1 MRCSQEDYLREF
13 AVLMTEKGVV
23 AVSDPQ
29 QIAVYDFL
37 CGGKKRPS
45 DIADALGFPSSSLHF
60 VLDKMVDSGIIVRSK
75 PDPSKKEVYYSI
87 LALRIAGSADPTPER
102 IAASQETFRHPDL
115 HYSGLAS
122 VANMLE
128 SYTGEIGLEHGQLRA
143 RYVKDLAAS
152 FKDDIG
158 TGQLESVMQG
168 IKDRFTSLT
177 GFRMS
182 VFALNPPTI
191 VFEGDRS
198 MTTKMDM
205 LSLFVMY
212 MMENATGR
220 TLAVKT
226 MEDFSNEEVTRF
238 KVVYDRAD
246 PEPEPYVNT
255 SLPQMADPEKFMVVE
270 IDGGVA
276 LIMNDIQTRLIDAIY
291 ERPLCVT
298 DVVNAV
304 GMPRSTVT
312 TNLLRMVEEGVVSV
326 FYSESGALYYGLS
339 CSILMKRVRRVSKDP
354 TPTRDAIRSASKEGR
369 FMEGYM
375 LYLLASLKELGFDTD
390 YMMVVLGAKYM
401 RAAGQDGPK
410 NFDAYFGKMSD
421 IAKVVGLSLSVVSV
435 YPLTIGI
442 AGKEDVQ
449 MAPAMTFVKGMAHQG
464 LEMASSGI
472 FVRVSEE
479 TPEDMKVSF
488 KEIYP
493 SLSMNPAAAAEA
505 EALASP
511 VPTKKRTSSVR
522 DALRNRSA
530 KADGRP
536 IRTVRYITG
545 VAMVVFAVVI
555 LALAMGG
562 NGDQNIAS
570 AESYLI
576 NVDPSSDITLYDV
589 NGEAMSTPFVV
600 RTDSTV
606 TFTVSSEC
614 VAGVVDRGIAVP
626 LTAFYKIGEGRNA
639 DGSYTISLDGDLYI
653 QEVRELSPSWKSF
666 VTGIYDFGAIS
677 IDASSA
683 ASYDGYIP
691 MKTYSQSGSVWTTK
705 NAWVSMEASKG
716 DYLSFSEDSEV
727 FIQDACVSAWRSGDI
742 QAKAIPA
749 DAITVSMDKGVEFMT
764 EGILISGDVLVK
776 SGADV
781 NLRFVSTDGP
791 VKVSVSCEG
800 SVRDSVL
807 TQDRNVI
814 INAIH
819 DVKVAF
825 EPTEIY

>member
-87 LALRIAGSADPTPER
+87 LALRIAGSAVPTPER
-102 IAASQETFRHPDL
+102 ISASQETFRHPDL

-191 VFEGDRS
+191 VFEGDPS

-226 MEDFSNEEVTRF
+226 TEDFSNEEVTRF
-238 KVVYDRAD
+238 KVIYDRAE

-255 SLPQMADPEKFMVVE
+255 SLPQMAEPEKFMVVE

-304 GMPRSTVT
+304 DMPRSTVT
-312 TNLLRMVEEGVVSV
+312 TNLLRMVEEGVASV

-339 CSILMKRVRRVSKDP
+339 CSILMKRVRRVSKDL
-354 TPTRDAIRSASKEGR
+354 TPTRDAIRSASQEGR

-442 AGKEDVQ
+442 TGKENVQ

-545 VAMVVFAVVI
+545 VAMVVFAAVI

-562 NGDQNIAS
+562 DGDQNIAS

-589 NGEAMSTPFVV
+589 NGEVMSTPFVV

-606 TFTVSSEC
+606 TFTVLSEC

-626 LTAFYKIGEGRNA
+626 LTSLYKIGEGRNA

-653 QEVRELSPSWKSF
+653 QEVRELSPAWKSF

-677 IDASSA
+677 INASSA

-691 MKTYSQSGSVWTTK
+691 TNIYSQSGSIWTTR
-705 NAWVSMEASKG
+705 NAWVSMEASQG
-716 DYLSFSEDSEV
+716 DYLSFSDDSKV
-727 FIQDACVSAWRSGDI
+727 FIQDACISAWYSGDI
-742 QAKAIPA
+742 RVEAIPA
-749 DAITVSMDKGVEFMT
+749 GAVTVSMDKGVEFVT
-764 EGILISGDVLVK
+764 EGVLITGDVLVR
-776 SGADV
+776 SGVDV

-791 VKVSVSCEG
+791 VKVSISCEG
-800 SVRDSVL
+800 AVRDCVL
-807 TQDRNVI
+807 TQDRAVT
-814 INAIH
+814 INALH

>member
-1 MRCSQEDYLREF
+1 
-13 AVLMTEKGVV
+13 
-23 AVSDPQ
+23 
-29 QIAVYDFL
+29 
-37 CGGKKRPS
+37 
-45 DIADALGFPSSSLHF
+45 
-60 VLDKMVDSGIIVRSK
+60 
-75 PDPSKKEVYYSI
+75 
-87 LALRIAGSADPTPER
+87 
-102 IAASQETFRHPDL
+102 
-115 HYSGLAS
+115 
-122 VANMLE
+122 
-128 SYTGEIGLEHGQLRA
+128 
-143 RYVKDLAAS
+143 
-152 FKDDIG
+152 
-158 TGQLESVMQG
+158 
-168 IKDRFTSLT
+168 
-177 GFRMS
+177 
-182 VFALNPPTI
+182 
-191 VFEGDRS
+191 
-198 MTTKMDM
+198 
-205 LSLFVMY
+205 
-212 MMENATGR
+212 
-220 TLAVKT
+220 
-226 MEDFSNEEVTRF
+226 
-238 KVVYDRAD
+238 
-246 PEPEPYVNT
+246 
-255 SLPQMADPEKFMVVE
+255 
-270 IDGGVA
+270 
-276 LIMNDIQTRLIDAIY
+276 
-291 ERPLCVT
+291 
-298 DVVNAV
+298 
-304 GMPRSTVT
+304 
-312 TNLLRMVEEGVVSV
+312 
-326 FYSESGALYYGLS
+326 
-339 CSILMKRVRRVSKDP
+339 
-354 TPTRDAIRSASKEGR
+354 
-369 FMEGYM
+369 
-375 LYLLASLKELGFDTD
+375 
-390 YMMVVLGAKYM
+390 M

-691 MKTYSQSGSVWTTK
+691 MKTYSQSGSVWTTR

-727 FIQDACVSAWRSGDI
+727 FIQDACVPAWRSGDI

-781 NLRFVSTDGP
+781 NLRFISTDGP

>member
-1 MRCSQEDYLREF
+1 MRSQEDYLRDF

-45 DIADALGFPSSSLHF
+45 DIAEALGFPSSSLHF

-75 PDPSKKEVYYSI
+75 PDPSKKEVFYSI
-87 LALRIAGSADPTPER
+87 LALRIAGSVKPTPEK
-102 IAASQETFRHPDL
+102 IAASQETFSHPDL

-122 VANMLE
+122 VANMLD

-143 RYVKDLAAS
+143 RYAKDLAS
-152 FKDDIG
+152 FFKDEIG
-158 TGQLESVMQG
+158 SGQLESVMQS
-168 IKDRFTSLT
+168 IKDRFSSLT
-177 GFRMS
+177 GYRMS
-182 VFALNPPTI
+182 VFALNPPTV
-191 VFEGDRS
+191 VFEGDQSMRS
-198 MTTKMDM
+198 KMDM
-205 LSLFVMY
+205 LSLLVRY

-220 TLAVKT
+220 TLAVKSI
-226 MEDFSNEEVTRF
+226 EDFTNDEVARF
-238 KVVYDRAD
+238 KVIYDRAE

-255 SLPQMADPEKFMVVE
+255 SLPQVADPEKFMVVE

-276 LIMNDIQTRLIDAIY
+276 LIMNEIQTRLIDAIY

-339 CSILMKRVRRVSKDP
+339 CSILMKRVRRVSKDL
-354 TPTRDAIRSASKEGR
+354 TPTRDAIKSASKDGG
-369 FMEGYM
+369 FIEGYM

-410 NFDAYFGKMSD
+410 NFDTYFGKMSD

-442 AGKEDVQ
+442 SGKDDEL
-449 MAPAMTFVKGMAHQG
+449 APAMTFVKGMAHQG

-479 TPEDMKVSF
+479 TPEDIKVSF

-493 SLSMNPAAAAEA
+493 SLSMNPAAMAEA

-511 VPTKKRTSSVR
+511 VPAKKRTSSVR

-530 KADGRP
+530 KADGKP
-536 IRTVRYITG
+536 IRTVRYITSI
-545 VAMVVFAVVI
+545 AMVLFAALIVV
-555 LALAMGG
+555 LAMSGDS
-562 NGDQNIAS
+562 DQNIAS
-570 AESYLI
+570 AESYLMH
-576 NVDPSSDITLYDV
+576 VDPSSDITLIDE
-589 NGEAMSTPFVV
+589 NGEVMEMPYVV
-600 RTDSTV
+600 RADSTV

-614 VAGVVDRGIAVP
+614 IAGIVEHGIAQP
-626 LTAFYKIGEGRNA
+626 LTSVYQLGDGRNA
-639 DGSYTISLDGDLYI
+639 DGSYTISLTSDIYI
-653 QEVRELSPSWKSF
+653 QEVRELSSAWRGI
-666 VTGIYDFGAIS
+666 VTGVYDFGSIS
-677 IDASSA
+677 VDASSA
-683 ASYDGYIP
+683 SSYSGYIAV
-691 MKTYSQSGSVWTTK
+691 KDYSKVAGTIWTTR
-705 NAWVSMEASKG
+705 NAWVSLEAPEG
-716 DYLSFSEDSEV
+716 DYLSFFDGTNVYVDEACIDSWS
-727 FIQDACVSAWRSGDI
+727 FGDI
-742 QAKAIPA
+742 QVKAVPVNSVTLSLA
-749 DAITVSMDKGVEFMT
+749 DGVEF
-764 EGILISGDVLVK
+764 ESFGVLIKGDVKVA
-776 SGADV
+776 SGEDV
-781 NLRFVSTDGP
+781 NLTFVSTDGP
-791 VKVSVSCEG
+791 VKISVSGDG
-800 SVRDSVL
+800 SVQDFVL
-807 TQDRNVI
+807 TQDRDITVNLDQ
-814 INAIH
+814 
-819 DVKVAF
+819 DVSITY